1 MFKVLKISVCFI
13 SILLSPSSAISR
25 NSYRESNYEISE
37 QVCGP
42 DSIYCSESNVCL
54 KIDCV
59 HKNLIDSN
67 NYHRSN
73 GCCPIQTNYR
83 NQTDECLPNC
93 SQTTKRENKYILVC
107 EKSFKFF
114 NTENFESIHKFSY
127 NLIFRETSKRKMTL
141 NMIVE

>member
-1 MFKVLKISVCFI
+1 MFKVVK
-13 SILLSPSSAISR
+13 SSAFFVSIFVTLNSVMSG

-59 HKNLIDSN
+59 HKNLMDSN

-73 GCCPIQTNYR
+73 GCCPIQTNYC
-83 NQTDECLPNC
+83 NQTDECLPHC
-93 SQTTKRENKYILVC
+93 RDQTTKRENTYILVC
-107 EKSFKFF
+107 KKSLKLS
-114 NTENFESIHKFSY
+114 NNQNFE
-127 NLIFRETSKRKMTL
+127 
-141 NMIVE
+141 